1 MQAQRWPRVMAAWD
15 FESDVETHAR
25 RIMWGDFRP
34 DNIAEFGLEPA
45 SIVDL
50 RRLGLGSRSAG
61 ESVTDTRTSLC
72 NIEARGSKRLR
83 VACFHSPV
91 GLERQNALSVSRHYG
106 CLVKRQILIGT
117 VGASDSLP
125 LGPIPVHTVPP
136 HSDVPC
142 VWPLNV

>member
-1 MQAQRWPRVMAAWD
+1 MAAWD
-15 FESDVETHAR
+15 FESDVETPAR
-25 RIMWGDFRP
+25 RIMWGDSGRIILRNS
-34 DNIAEFGLEPA
+34 DLEPA

-50 RRLGLGSRSAG
+50 RRFGLGYRSAG
-61 ESVTDTRTSLC
+61 ERVTDTRTSLC

-91 GLERQNALSVSRHYG
+91 GLERQNALSVSSHYG
-106 CLVKRQILIGT
+106 CLAKRQILIGT

-136 HSDVPC
+136 RSDVPC